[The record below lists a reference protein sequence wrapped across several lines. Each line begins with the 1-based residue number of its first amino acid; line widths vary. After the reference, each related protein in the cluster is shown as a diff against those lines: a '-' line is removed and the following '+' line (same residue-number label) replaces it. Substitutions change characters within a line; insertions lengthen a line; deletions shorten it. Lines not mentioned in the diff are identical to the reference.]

1 MEAVPRLPMIN
12 FDLKTSPEN
21 PDFSKIKHLIAG
33 IGENPSGFDKEIKE
47 LETLRSFSCVRPTE
61 SVEGVAA
68 AKKYY
73 CQLLFL
79 RNRFKLGGSES
90 PFQFKWRDLYS
101 GSKYTETDLNHE
113 LACVLYNIGALH
125 TRLGVLEERQDSDG
139 MKMAV
144 AHFQCA
150 AWAFH
155 ALPDKFPQDSDSDLS
170 SEVLAFKS
178 GLCLAQVK
186 PF

>member
-1 MEAVPRLPMIN
+1 MIN
-12 FDLKTSPEN
+12 FNLKTSTEN
-21 PDFSKIKHLIAG
+21 PDFNKIKHLIAG
-33 IGENPSGFDKEIKE
+33 IGENPSGFENEIKE
-47 LETLRSFSCVRPTE
+47 LESLRTSSCLRPAET
-61 SVEGVAA
+61 VEGVAA

-79 RNRFKLGGSES
+79 KNRFKLGSDS
-90 PFQFKWRDLYS
+90 PFQFKWRDLFT
-101 GSKYTETDLNHE
+101 GSKYTETDMNHE

-125 TRLGVLEERQDSDG
+125 TRLGVQEERQDSDG

-155 ALPDKFPQDSDSDLS
+155 ALPDIHPQAGDTDLS
-170 SEVLAFKS
+170 SEVLAFR
-178 GLCLAQVK
+178 
-186 PF
+186 

>member
-1 MEAVPRLPMIN
+1 MEAVPRLSMIN
-12 FDLKTSPEN
+12 FNLKTSTEN
-21 PDFSKIKHLIAG
+21 PDFNKIKHLIAG
-33 IGENPSGFDKEIKE
+33 IGENPSGFENEIKE
-47 LETLRSFSCVRPTE
+47 LESLRTSSCLRPAET
-61 SVEGVAA
+61 VEGVAA

-79 RNRFKLGGSES
+79 KNRFKLGSDS
-90 PFQFKWRDLYS
+90 PFQFKWRDLFS
-101 GSKYTETDLNHE
+101 GSKYTETDMNHE

-125 TRLGVLEERQDSDG
+125 TRLGVQEERQDSDG

-155 ALPDKFPQDSDSDLS
+155 ALPDIHPQAGDTDLS
-170 SEVLAFKS
+170 SEVLAFR
-178 GLCLAQVK
+178 
-186 PF
+186 

>member
-1 MEAVPRLPMIN
+1 
-12 FDLKTSPEN
+12 
-21 PDFSKIKHLIAG
+21 
-33 IGENPSGFDKEIKE
+33 
-47 LETLRSFSCVRPTE
+47 
-61 SVEGVAA
+61 
-68 AKKYY
+68 
-73 CQLLFL
+73 
-79 RNRFKLGGSES
+79 
-90 PFQFKWRDLYS
+90 
-101 GSKYTETDLNHE
+101 
-113 LACVLYNIGALH
+113 
-125 TRLGVLEERQDSDG
+125 

-186 PF
+186 PFYNNYYLSELT